1 MSEPALK
8 VVDDPEAP
16 QPVVI
21 ATVEQPIKLDLGC
34 GQNPREGFEGVDI
47 GGDVAK
53 YKQDLLKFP
62 WQWATSSVD
71 EINCSHFIEHI
82 PQAND
87 ETGKNLFFAFF
98 DECYRV
104 LKPKGTMSCCWPAL
118 QSVRAFQD
126 PTHTR
131 YVPAETML
139 YLSDEWRELNKLD
152 HYRVD
157 CNFAV
162 SVNPTV
168 QQAETLRHPVV
179 GTNRM
184 REMWN
189 VAVDFHAVLTAI
201 KP

>member
-8 VVDDPEAP
+8 VVQPER
-16 QPVVI
+16 
-21 ATVEQPIKLDLGC
+21 TLKLDLGC
-34 GQNPREGFEGVDI
+34 GQSPREGFTGVDLWAP
-47 GGDVAK
+47 DAQKV
-53 YKQDLLKFP
+53 DLMRFP
-62 WQWATSSVD
+62 WPWDTSVVD
-71 EINCSHFIEHI
+71 ELHCSHFIEHI

-87 ETGKNLFFAFF
+87 DTGKNLFFSFF
-98 DECYRV
+98 DECWRV
-104 LKPKGTMSCCWPAL
+104 LKPKGSITCIFPAL

-131 YVPAETML
+131 YIPAETML
-139 YLSDEWRELNKLD
+139 YLSAEWRKINKLD
-152 HYRVD
+152 HYRVNCD
-157 CNFAV
+157 FSV

-168 QQAETLRHPVV
+168 QQAETLRHPQV
-179 GTNRM
+179 GTNRL